1 MATNDPFGGGN
12 RHNFID
18 GTDVSG
24 ILTMRERTMGGYMI
38 ISTSPL
44 KDGPDIG
51 SIG

>member
-12 RHNFID
+12 RHNFKD

-24 ILTMRERTMGGYMI
+24 SLTLRGRTKEGYVI
-38 ISTSPL
+38 ISTSQM

-51 SIG
+51 PIS